1 MDRGAWQATAH
12 GVAQS
17 SRQWGICQGDSW
29 AQGPT
34 RPCAPDSTPAPRG
47 SAWPMRLCF
56 LCAVNQVHRTI
67 CFWKSSSL
75 TSTIIPKIRF
85 PPTCAMT
92 LKLPTLPKS
101 EGKPEGQRDGVK
113 CRKKETPR
121 EKERKLGPKNAFL
134 TVPSSIWRYFIRQ
147 FKLWQIACFCVLM
160 QMKPATHR
168 SFHWCFLSRF
178 IRCGGGQVMRGLL

>member
-1 MDRGAWQATAH
+1 MATHSCILAWRIPWTEEPGRLQPTGSHRAVGSEGYARETAGPRGPP
-12 GVAQS
+12 G
-17 SRQWGICQGDSW
+17 R
-29 AQGPT
+29 
-34 RPCAPDSTPAPRG
+34 APDSTPAPGG
-47 SAWPMRLCF
+47 SAWLMRLCF

-85 PPTCAMT
+85 PPTFVMT

-134 TVPSSIWRYFIRQ
+134 TIPSSI
-147 FKLWQIACFCVLM
+147 
-160 QMKPATHR
+160 
-168 SFHWCFLSRF
+168 
-178 IRCGGGQVMRGLL
+178 